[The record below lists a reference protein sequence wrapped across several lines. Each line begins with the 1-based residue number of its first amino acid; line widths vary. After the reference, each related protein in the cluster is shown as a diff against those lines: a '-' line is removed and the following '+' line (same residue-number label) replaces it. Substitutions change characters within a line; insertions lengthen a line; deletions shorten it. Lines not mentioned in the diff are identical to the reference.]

1 MPDVEFTDEE
11 SLPTTHTTFGKGG
24 VPTGI
29 TGVIV
34 KMGLAK
40 DAKGASS
47 ILLLIAALAAVAA
60 VFVFL
65 SGLP

>member
-11 SLPTTHTTFGKGG
+11 SLLATPTASGKGG
-24 VPTGI
+24 VPSGI
-29 TGVIV
+29 MGLII

-40 DAKGASS
+40 NAKGASS
-47 ILLLIAALAAVAA
+47 VLLLIAVLAAVAA
-60 VFVFL
+60 VLVFL